1 MFNIA
6 EELKKLPDQP
16 GVYIMH
22 DSHDAI
28 IYIGKAVSLRKR
40 VHQYFQPS
48 HDEGIKKAQMVK
60 QIARFE
66 YIITDSELEALVLE
80 CNLIK
85 EHCPKYNTMLRDD
98 KTYPYIRVTVGEDF
112 PRVTLFTSAEKR
124 QIEIFWAIHQCGGSK
139 RYDRADQ

>member
-1 MFNIA
+1 MFEIA

-22 DSHDAI
+22 DSRDAI

-40 VHQYFQPS
+40 VHQYFQAS

-85 EHCPKYNTMLRDD
+85 EHRPKYNTMLRD
-98 KTYPYIRVTVGEDF
+98 
-112 PRVTLFTSAEKR
+112 
-124 QIEIFWAIHQCGGSK
+124 EIG
-139 RYDRADQ
+139 RAHV